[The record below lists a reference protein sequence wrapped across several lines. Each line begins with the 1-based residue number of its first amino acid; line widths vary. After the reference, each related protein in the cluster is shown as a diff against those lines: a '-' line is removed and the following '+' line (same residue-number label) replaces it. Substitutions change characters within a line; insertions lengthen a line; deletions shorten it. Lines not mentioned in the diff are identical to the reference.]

1 MMIQKKFFISL
12 LCLIFLLCLLL
23 IISGC
28 SNTDVFEYDNT
39 TAISSTSNGFTESI
53 PVSINALDENWKKYG
68 FDDSQA
74 YIPSLVH
81 TSENGTILEYRNLK
95 FGSLSCSFSNARFV
109 DNIHDLPTIG
119 KQYFRGGQSIYM
131 LSEGTETRVDVVD
144 QHFTDQNGSFFDGV
158 YLLLV
163 DVRVTSN
170 NATDWT
176 SYETHT
182 QSDGTQVPAGEFTD
196 PYLFRVDSIVS
207 LSDTSIETTN
217 YEGSSGPDSYYT
229 RSINYY
235 SRMGEN
241 PENPILFRLEP
252 GDEITFTIGFLV
264 GDNRKGG
271 PNDLTCLVLSDY
283 SGGFEGNFID
293 LQLEAP

>member
-1 MMIQKKFFISL
+1 MKTIRKILILS
-12 LCLIFLLCLLL
+12 CLMCLLAGCL
-23 IISGC
+23 PTDIDNDEKNATNTPSGYNDP
-28 SNTDVFEYDNT
+28 STNT
-39 TAISSTSNGFTESI
+39 TEGFDAST
-53 PVSINALDENWKKYG
+53 ENWKKYG

-74 YIPSLVH
+74 YIPSIVH
-81 TSENGTILEYRNLK
+81 TSGDGVVLEYRNLK

-109 DNIHDLPTIG
+109 NNMHDLPTIG
-119 KQYFRGGQSIYM
+119 KQYLRGGQSIYM